1 VRPADPSDDPR
12 TDGEIV
18 RDFLVRF
25 YRAHRVLVLLGA
37 NALLTVAVI
46 LLFTLA
52 RPLPPRL
59 TQRDIDAA
67 VDRTLKKS
75 PAPPS
80 WASVAYAAIRP
91 SVVRVE
97 AVMAHG
103 GADRVSLGTG
113 VVIVDNGLILT
124 ALHVVQ
130 DAVKVKV
137 TFWDGTPSDATV
149 MVRQPDHDLA
159 VLAAATLPDDLKPAV
174 LTSSATLRVGDEVI
188 AVGNPYGIPDSATD
202 GIVSGLGREYTSRQT
217 GATLTNLIQFDAAVN
232 PGNSGGP
239 LVNRAGEVVGIVVS
253 LLNPTSEEVFIGI
266 GFAVP
271 IDTAGGVFGLP
282 PM

>member
-1 VRPADPSDDPR
+1 VDPSDDHR
-12 TDGEIV
+12 SDGEIV

-25 YRAHRVLVLLGA
+25 YRDHRVLLLLGA
-37 NALLTVAVI
+37 NVLVTAALV

-67 VDRTLKKS
+67 VDRTLKKT
-75 PAPPS
+75 PPPPS
-80 WASVAYAAIRP
+80 WAAVASAAIRP

-97 AVMAHG
+97 AVQRG
-103 GADRVSLGTG
+103 GGDRVSLGTG

-137 TFWDGTPSDATV
+137 TFYDGTASEATV

-159 VLAAATLPDDLKPAV
+159 VLSAGTLPDDLKPAV
-174 LTSSATLRVGDEVI
+174 LASSATLRVGDEVI
-188 AVGNPYGIPDSATD
+188 AVGNPFGIPTSATD
-202 GIVSGLGREYTSRQT
+202 GIVSGLGRQYVSRQT

-239 LVNRAGEVVGIVVS
+239 LVNREGEVVGIVVS